1 MSKNDL
7 ILNSDYTPT
16 MTEISS
22 YIGDTAKELWLEL
35 NHYIEDR
42 FKVTPKFAYSTCSG
56 KPGWNLKYQKSGK
69 ALCTLYPE
77 KGRFIVLVVVTLN
90 FVESLHE
97 SGYANHH
104 IWEVIE
110 EAKPFNKTKWLMIP
124 VEDRAGLE
132 SILELLHLKANFK
145 PFNHPR

>member
-7 ILNSDYTPT
+7 ILNSNHLPTPS
-16 MTEISS
+16 EIGS
-22 YIGDTAKELWLEL
+22 YIGGTAEVLWLEL

-42 FKVTPKFAYSTCSG
+42 FKVKPKFAYSTCSG

-77 KGRFIVLVVVTLN
+77 KGRFIVLVVVTLT

-97 SGYANHH
+97 SGYANPL

-124 VEDRAGLE
+124 VEDRAWLE
-132 SILELLHLKANFK
+132 STLELIDLKSK
-145 PFNHPR
+145 

>member
-7 ILNSDYTPT
+7 ILNSNHAPT
-16 MTEISS
+16 LSEIGS
-22 YIGDTAKELWLEL
+22 YIGGAAEVLWLEL

-42 FKVTPKFAYSTCSG
+42 FKVKPKFAYSTCSG

-77 KGRFIVLVVVTLN
+77 KGRFIVLVVVTLT

-97 SGYANHH
+97 SGYANPL

-124 VEDRAGLE
+124 VEDRAWLE
-132 SILELLHLKANFK
+132 STLELIDLKTK
-145 PFNHPR
+145 

>member
-1 MSKNDL
+1 MSNADL
-7 ILNSDYTPT
+7 ILNSDHTPDL
-16 MTEISS
+16 TEIGNH
-22 YIGDTAKELWLEL
+22 IGGAAQELWLEL
-35 NHYIEDR
+35 NHYIESN
-42 FKVTPKFAYSTCSG
+42 FKAKPKYAYSTCSG

-77 KGRFIVLVVVTLN
+77 KGRFIVLVVVTLTL
-90 FVESLHE
+90 VENLHN
-97 SGYANHH
+97 SGYANPL

-132 SILELLHLKANFK
+132 NIIELLNYKANF
-145 PFNHPR
+145 NHAQK

>member
-7 ILNSDYTPT
+7 ILNSNHAPT
-16 MTEISS
+16 LSEIGS
-22 YIGDTAKELWLEL
+22 YIGGAAEVLWLEL

-42 FKVTPKFAYSTCSG
+42 FKVKPKFAYSTCSG

-77 KGRFIVLVVVTLN
+77 KGRFIVLVVVTLT

-97 SGYANHH
+97 SGYANPL

-124 VEDRAGLE
+124 VEDRAWLE
-132 SILELLHLKANFK
+132 STLELIDLKSK
-145 PFNHPR
+145 